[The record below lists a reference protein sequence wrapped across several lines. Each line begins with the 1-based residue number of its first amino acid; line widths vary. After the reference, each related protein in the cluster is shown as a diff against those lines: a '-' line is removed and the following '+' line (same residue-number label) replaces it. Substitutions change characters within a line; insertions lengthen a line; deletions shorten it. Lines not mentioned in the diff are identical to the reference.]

1 VVWLRKLKNVHMA
14 ANNEKSSISIEDI
27 SIPDEDIE
35 DVAWEKFVTDSAR
48 LGFIEG
54 AKWAIKY
61 LKTNHG

>member
-1 VVWLRKLKNVHMA
+1 MDV
-14 ANNEKSSISIEDI
+14 NNEKSSINIEDI
-27 SIPDEDIE
+27 SIPDDDIE